1 MCRDGKSGPEKVT
14 AGSCGVKEFNP
25 SLMYRYLDP
34 GLLESTASW
43 ESSAPK
49 D

>member
-1 MCRDGKSGPEKVT
+1 MCRDGKSGPDKVT
-14 AGSCGVKEFNP
+14 AGSHDVKEFNP
-25 SLMYRYLDP
+25 SLMYYYLD
-34 GLLESTASW
+34 LRSLESIGSR